1 MCDIKIGNQLIH
13 AILVA
18 PSLRKCTHTCLL
30 CRKVSTLSPR
40 LLLRLQVLFDLTFAL
55 DLSSLPA
62 TFLSLLI
69 SRLLDSLDGLSD
81 QFGLLILTNLVV
93 DVAVALTRRHL
104 PFVGFHLSYGSHL
117 VETLLH
123 GDLPVQ

>member
-18 PSLRKCTHTCLL
+18 PSLSKCTHASLL